1 MEKTIDGHNQVTNV
15 RESCYF
21 SGVLMKTADS
31 RGLKKK
37 KKKLSAG
44 MLKGF

>member
-37 KKKLSAG
+37 KKKTLCWDA
-44 MLKGF
+44 